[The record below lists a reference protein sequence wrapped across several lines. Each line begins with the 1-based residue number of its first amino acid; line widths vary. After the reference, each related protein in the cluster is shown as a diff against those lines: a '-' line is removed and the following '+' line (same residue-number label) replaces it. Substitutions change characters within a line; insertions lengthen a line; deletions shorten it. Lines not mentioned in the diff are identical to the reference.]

1 MKEHQYNKI
10 IAALKQTAE
19 ENVGKKRAENSE
31 AKNEVVNLS
40 SQELKETFKEL
51 NAKKEEVNKLQEQVL
66 ELELKNER

>member
-19 ENVGKKRAENSE
+19 ENNGKRKAESNE
-31 AKNEVVNLS
+31 ARNEGMNLKS
-40 SQELKETFKEL
+40 KEIEETFKEL
-51 NAKKEEVNKLQEQVL
+51 NEKKEEVNKLQEQVL